1 MKQEKYLSEIA
12 KIFGIRASA
21 LRYWESEGLLK
32 FERNRENNYREPTMQ
47 NMLAVYDILFLRSL
61 SIPVDKI
68 RTCFA
73 SSLGEISD
81 VFEENEQMLT
91 RRIAELESSL
101 VRLKKKSAAIR
112 RICELRAR
120 GNACVYERLPAFHS
134 FALSEQ
140 KSAREFVSE
149 YERLGVCIRSRGE
162 EPQFLVFEKNRFAEE
177 KRYMSGLLSIDTA
190 TQKVIEAPE
199 GSKIFGKYLVT
210 ATENGVQQD
219 FYEAFAEIDG

>member
-1 MKQEKYLSEIA
+1 MKQENYLSEIA

-81 VFEENEQMLT
+81 VFEENEQTLT

-112 RICELRAR
+112 RIGELRAR
-120 GNACVYERLPAFHS
+120 GNACVYERLPRFTLRTLRTKERARNS
-134 FALSEQ
+134 FPNTNGWASASIRAM
-140 KSAREFVSE
+140 KSRCTSCLKKIDLQ
-149 YERLGVCIRSRGE
+149 R
-162 EPQFLVFEKNRFAEE
+162 KNA
-177 KRYMSGLLSIDTA
+177 I
-190 TQKVIEAPE
+190 
-199 GSKIFGKYLVT
+199 
-210 ATENGVQQD
+210 
-219 FYEAFAEIDG
+219 

>member
-1 MKQEKYLSEIA
+1 MKQENYLSEIA

-81 VFEENEQMLT
+81 VFEENEQTLT

-101 VRLKKKSAAIR
+101 VRLKKSPRRSA
-112 RICELRAR
+112 
-120 GNACVYERLPAFHS
+120 V
-134 FALSEQ
+134 
-140 KSAREFVSE
+140 SA
-149 YERLGVCIRSRGE
+149 
-162 EPQFLVFEKNRFAEE
+162 N
-177 KRYMSGLLSIDTA
+177 
-190 TQKVIEAPE
+190 
-199 GSKIFGKYLVT
+199 
-210 ATENGVQQD
+210 
-219 FYEAFAEIDG
+219 

>member
-81 VFEENEQMLT
+81 VFEENEQTLT

-112 RICELRAR
+112 RIGELRAR
-120 GNACVYERLPAFHS
+120 GNACVYERLPAFHP

-140 KSAREFVSE
+140 KSRANSFPNTNGWASAFV
-149 YERLGVCIRSRGE
+149 RVA
-162 EPQFLVFEKNRFAEE
+162 KNRSSSSS
-177 KRYMSGLLSIDTA
+177 KKIDL
-190 TQKVIEAPE
+190 QKKNAI
-199 GSKIFGKYLVT
+199 
-210 ATENGVQQD
+210 
-219 FYEAFAEIDG
+219 

>member
-1 MKQEKYLSEIA
+1 MKQENYLSEIA

-73 SSLGEISD
+73 SSLKEISD
-81 VFEENEQMLT
+81 VFEENERTLSL
-91 RRIAELESSL
+91 RIAELESSL

-112 RICELRAR
+112 RIAELRAR
-120 GNACVYERLPAFHS
+120 GSACVYERLPAFHP
-134 FALSEQ
+134 FAFTGQ

-149 YERLGVCIRSRGE
+149 YARLGVCIRSHGE

-177 KRYMSGLLSIDTA
+177 KRYMNGLLSLDTA
-190 TQKVIEAPE
+190 TQQVIEAPA
-199 GSKIFGKYLVT
+199 GGKIYGKYLVT
-210 ATENGVQQD
+210 ATENGVRQD

>member
-1 MKQEKYLSEIA
+1 MKQENYLSEIA

-81 VFEENEQMLT
+81 VFEENEQTLT

-112 RICELRAR
+112 RIGELRAR
-120 GNACVYERLPAFHS
+120 GNACVYERLPAFHP

-149 YERLGVCIRSRGE
+149 YERLGVCLESRDE
-162 EPQFLVFEKNRFAEE
+162 EPLYVVFEKNRFAEE
-177 KRYMSGLLSIDTA
+177 KRYMNGLLSLDTA
-190 TQKVIEAPE
+190 AQKVIEAPE
-199 GSKIFGKYLVT
+199 GSKIYGKYLVT